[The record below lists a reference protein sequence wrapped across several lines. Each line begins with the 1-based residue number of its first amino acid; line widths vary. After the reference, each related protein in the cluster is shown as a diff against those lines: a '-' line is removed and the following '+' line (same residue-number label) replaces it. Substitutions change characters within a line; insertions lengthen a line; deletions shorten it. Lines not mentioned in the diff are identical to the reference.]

1 MKVTILISCLHD
13 LYYVNIKQEKFGDDW
28 NCPTLKNWVPIT
40 MWWDEC
46 SYEEYIFLLKTWP
59 VSSAQG
65 QFLMWFLDS
74 PPKKSTK
81 VQIFMKIGLIELK
94 LWKFHLIQKIQNGRF
109 SKKALK
115 LPNFKSQYLRNNL
128 ELGEKILLTFVSY
141 K

>member
-74 PPKKSTK
+74 PPKK
-81 VQIFMKIGLIELK
+81 VQRCKFSWRLALQNSSYDNFIRHGKFKMAAFWKKKGPKITQISRADMSGTA
-94 LWKFHLIQKIQNGRF
+94 F
-109 SKKALK
+109 S
-115 LPNFKSQYLRNNL
+115 
-128 ELGEKILLTFVSY
+128 
-141 K
+141 